1 MKKILIT
8 GATGFIGSWLSK
20 FFLEDGYEIIA
31 HGSSEESVNRLKE
44 NVLNSEYPSNNLE
57 VWSQDFLDENW
68 SFFFDFSTLD
78 FIIHTAAATKVREGT
93 LGNYDKYFK
102 LNVIA
107 TKKLAEKALNHRIS
121 HFIHLSTGQ
130 VFGHPKYFPIMED
143 TPKKPIN
150 LYGYTK
156 LMGEQVIESFGL
168 FGLAWTIVRP
178 FSVYGKNQDNIIDI
192 IFEKIVNDEPLTVY
206 GDGTQSRAFM
216 HVKDFYR
223 ALKIILGNPNCL
235 KEAFNLSGNKEYSV
249 NYLIELFSEA
259 LDKEPEI
266 RYEQSKINELK
277 RNLADTS
284 KLQKIGFSYTQNL
297 EDFIK
302 KELLD

>member
-20 FFLEDGYEIIA
+20 FFLEDDYEIIA
-31 HGSSEESVNRLKE
+31 HGSSDESVKTLKE
-44 NVLNSEYPSNNLE
+44 NILNSAYSSDNLE
-57 VWSQDFLDENW
+57 LWSQDFLDEEW
-68 SFFFDFSTLD
+68 SYSFDFSTLD
-78 FIIHTAAATKVREGT
+78 FIIHTAAATKVREGN

-102 LNVIA
+102 LNVVA
-107 TKKLAEKALNHRIS
+107 TKKLAEKALNEEIS

-130 VFGHPKYFPIMED
+130 VFGHPKYFPITEG

-156 LMGEQVIESFGL
+156 LMGEQVIQSLGL

-178 FSVYGKNQDNIIDI
+178 FSVYGKNQDNIINI

-223 ALKIILGNPNCL
+223 ALQIILGNPNCL
-235 KEAFNLSGNKEYSV
+235 KEPFNLSGNKEYSV
-249 NYLIELFSEA
+249 NYLIELLSIA

-284 KLQKIGFSYTQNL
+284 KIQKIGFSYTQNL